1 MKIVI
6 IAALLLF
13 ILFPT
18 VFYLA
23 IIISSIFWLVY
34 TIWYIVKL
42 RKILDKKIVTN
53 DLRIDAPN
61 NNHPYNI
68 RYLYSKKVDYKVF
81 ISTILELLNKKRI
94 SLVRYNKTDYHFI
107 DNKEMDIELTKVESS
122 CIKFLFNQMGDK
134 EKLSL
139 KNFSFLC
146 KQSPVYVYE
155 CFKEWIS
162 AFEYENA
169 PLKYF
174 KRIKPLVDDSLF
186 YFVVSM
192 IIVISNVAIKYFLIA
207 LFVFIVTSYI
217 IVIVNNY
224 ANLEEESK
232 SEYIEWLKYK
242 NYINK
247 YDNDLDELDI
257 ESLDNLAMYAY
268 VLDEYE
274 SFINILNKRYEKNKD
289 IDNDVILSIMHLR
302 IFEDIEYK
310 ITSGLKTSKY
320 KSMNLFKGNKG
331 KGF

>member
-1 MKIVI
+1 MKVVI

-13 ILFPT
+13 ILFPN
-18 VFYLA
+18 VFILA
-23 IIISSIFWLVY
+23 IIISSIFWLIY
-34 TIWYIVKL
+34 SIWYLMKL
-42 RKILDKKIVTN
+42 KKILDKKIVTN
-53 DLRIDAPN
+53 ELRVDAPN

-68 RYLYSKKVDYKVF
+68 RYLYNKKIDYKIF

-94 SLVRYNKTDYHFI
+94 NLIRYNKSDYYFI
-107 DNKEMDIELTKVESS
+107 NNNEMDIELTKVESS

-134 EKLSL
+134 DKLSL
-139 KNFSFLC
+139 NNFSYLC
-146 KQSPVYVYE
+146 NKSPVYVYE

-162 AFEYENA
+162 VFEYENA

-192 IIVISNVAIKYFLIA
+192 IIAISNASINYIFVS
-207 LFVFIVTSYI
+207 LFIFFITSYI

-224 ANLEEESK
+224 SNLEEESK
-232 SEYIEWLKYK
+232 KEYVEWLKYK

-247 YDNDLDELDI
+247 NDNDLHDLDI

-274 SFINILNKRYEKNKD
+274 SFINILNKNNKEINDD
-289 IDNDVILSIMHLR
+289 IVLSIMKTR
-302 IFEDIEYK
+302 IFDSIEYK
-310 ITSGLKTSKY
+310 IIKGLKISKY
-320 KSMNLFKGNKG
+320 KSIVLFKRNKG